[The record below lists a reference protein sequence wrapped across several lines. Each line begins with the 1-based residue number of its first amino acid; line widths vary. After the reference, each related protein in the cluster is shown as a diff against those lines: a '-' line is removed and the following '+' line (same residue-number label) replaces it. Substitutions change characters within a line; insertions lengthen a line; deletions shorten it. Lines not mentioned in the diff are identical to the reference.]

1 MKNSAEDITF
11 WVDLAIE
18 ASIEASKKIITI
30 YEKNFEVEYKKDH
43 SPVTLADKASGE
55 IINKYLKKT
64 GLPIISEEDQIPS
77 FEIRKTYPTVWLV
90 DPLDGTKEF
99 IKKNDEFCICI
110 ALIHENK
117 PIFGLI
123 ASPTQQK
130 IMFGGVS
137 MGVFYSNFEEAL
149 ARLNKNK
156 IQPLIHQGNLTIAHS
171 RSHFNI
177 KTMTLIDVMTSL
189 YGEPEY
195 IKKGSA
201 LKFIDLVVGNAQ
213 FYPRM
218 APTMEWDIAAGH
230 AIYEAVGGEVLDFI
244 TFEPLRYNKK
254 DLYNPFFIAKKKEIQ
269 LLKQD
274 E

>member
-1 MKNSAEDITF
+1 MKNSVDEIKI
-11 WVDLAIE
+11 WVDLAIM

-43 SPVTLADKASGE
+43 SPVTLADKASSE
-55 IINKYLKKT
+55 IINTYLKKT
-64 GLPIISEEDQIPS
+64 AIPVISEEDQIPT
-77 FEIRKTYPTVWLV
+77 FEIRKTYPMVWLV

-110 ALIHENK
+110 ALIHANK
-117 PIFGLI
+117 PVFGLI
-123 ASPTQQK
+123 ASPTDKK
-130 IMFGGVS
+130 ILFGGS
-137 MGVFYSNFEEAL
+137 GMDVFYASFDEAL
-149 ARLNKNK
+149 LRLDKNK
-156 IQPLIHQGNLTIAHS
+156 IQPLQHQGNLTIAHS
-171 RSHFNI
+171 RSHFNK
-177 KTMTLIDVMTSL
+177 KTMSIIDSVTLL
-189 YGEPEY
+189 YGEPTY

-244 TFEPLRYNKK
+244 TFEPLTYNKK
-254 DLYNPFFIAKKKEIQ
+254 DLFNPFFIAKKKEIQ

>member
-1 MKNSAEDITF
+1 MKNLVDEIKI

-43 SPVTLADKASGE
+43 SPVTLADKASSD
-55 IINKYLKKT
+55 IINKYLSKT
-64 GLPIISEEDQIPS
+64 GIPIISEEEQIPS
-77 FEIRKTYPTVWLV
+77 FEIRKTYPMVWLV

-117 PIFGLI
+117 PVFGLI
-123 ASPTQQK
+123 ASPTDKK
-130 IMFGGVS
+130 ILFGGS
-137 MGVFYSNFEEAL
+137 GMEVFYASFDEAL
-149 ARLNKNK
+149 LRLDKNK
-156 IQPLIHQGNLTIAHS
+156 IQPLQHQGKLTIAHS
-171 RSHFNI
+171 RSHFNK
-177 KTMTLIDVMTSL
+177 KTMSIIDNMTSL
-189 YGEPEY
+189 YGEPSY

-201 LKFIDLVVGNAQ
+201 LKFIDLVVGSAQ

-244 TFEPLRYNKK
+244 TFEPLTYNKM
-254 DLYNPFFIAKKKEIQ
+254 DLFNPFFIAKKKEIQ